1 MLPPEANAEY
11 YRQKTEAMKRA
22 KQAKAKVNREATKEE
37 RRTLWKEFEQ
47 AKKEEFE
54 SWKETNKVFDFVDM
68 NKNPVKN
75 FVTGRW
81 VLTVKRDKDGN
92 FQKCKARL
100 ILRGFQDRQKGD
112 LQTDS
117 PTSTRP
123 GFRLQC

>member
-1 MLPPEANAEY
+1 MSKMLPPEANAEHFR
-11 YRQKTEAMKRA
+11 RQTEAWKRA
-22 KQAKAKVNREATKEE
+22 MKAKAKVNREATKEE

-75 FVTGRW
+75 FVIGRW

-92 FQKCKARL
+92 FQKCKAR
-100 ILRGFQDRQKGD
+100 
-112 LQTDS
+112 
-117 PTSTRP
+117 
-123 GFRLQC
+123 